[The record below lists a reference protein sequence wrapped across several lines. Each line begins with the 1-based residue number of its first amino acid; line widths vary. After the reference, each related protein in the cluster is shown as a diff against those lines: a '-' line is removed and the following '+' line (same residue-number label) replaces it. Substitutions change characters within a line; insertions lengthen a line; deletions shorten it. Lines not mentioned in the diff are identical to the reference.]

1 MKVGRL
7 YFLFVVMNSTLKLI
21 FAALGLLLGLAVLVM
36 LIVVEEPNMKII
48 ITMLALGM
56 TSQGISIIDQVG
68 EKEEKIREENS
79 KSE

>member
-79 KSE
+79 KFE